1 MAKLIAKYIMEIYDD
16 GTVRQIRID
25 QEEKKQRDD
34 VLDLNETSERTAQIL
49 DTIKNLVE
57 IFDKHNFEEEGDFE
71 IRPAL
76 QKAIEMT
83 AERFN
88 RKIQSVIDKLT
99 RQIGEDMYSLRDH
112 LSEFLQVYADG
123 TLKEEKVQNNL
134 KIKQIMVA
142 TIKDRGGKKDALMI
156 YRYFKNPEF
165 EFIYK

>member
-16 GTVRQIRID
+16 GSVRQIRID

-34 VLDLNETSERTAQIL
+34 VIDLNETSERTAQIL

-57 IFDKHNFEEEGDFE
+57 LFDSHSFEDEGDFE

-76 QKAIEMT
+76 QKAIELT
-83 AERFN
+83 AERYN
-88 RKIQSVIDKLT
+88 RKVQSVVDKLT
-99 RQIGEDMYSLRDH
+99 RQIGEDMYTLREH

-123 TLKEEKVQNNL
+123 TLKEEEVQKNL
-134 KIKQIMVA
+134 KIKQIMVD

-156 YRYFKNPEF
+156 HRYFKNPGL